1 MTNNPLGSGDT
12 AGPDGAY
19 PVIAEQ
25 LTKRFGEFTA
35 VDRVSFHIQTG
46 EVFGWLGPN
55 GAGKTTTIRM
65 LLGLIR
71 PSAGKLSVLG
81 FDPVTQTKIMQA
93 HVGYMSQLF
102 TLYNDLTAREN
113 IHFYGMVYGLTRQ
126 ALAQRQEEIIQM
138 AGLEGR
144 QDTLTANLSGGW
156 KQRLALGCAI
166 VHNPRVI
173 FLDEPTAGVD
183 AISRREFWGLI
194 YAMANKGTTILVT
207 THYMDEAELCQ
218 RVGFINQ
225 GRLVAI
231 GTPDELKQT
240 HMHGQVL
247 EIDTPEPD
255 RAVRLLKEAQS
266 KRSLPFDEVALYGAQ
281 IHVVVPNADEFL
293 EPVRKMLESKEIV
306 VSNIVWIMPTLEDVF
321 ISTVRV
327 PGEQDNSDK
336 GTKN

>member
-1 MTNNPLGSGDT
+1 MAKKRLTPVERIKPGEAD
-12 AGPDGAY
+12 
-19 PVIAEQ
+19 PVIAED
-25 LTKRFGEFTA
+25 LSKRFGDFTA
-35 VDRVSFHIQTG
+35 VDRVSFRIHPG

-65 LLGLIR
+65 MLGLIQ
-71 PSAGKLSVLG
+71 PTGGKLSVLG
-81 FDPVTQTKIMQA
+81 FDPITQTKTMQA

-113 IHFYGMVYGLTRQ
+113 IRFYGRVYGLKREE
-126 ALAQRQEEIIQM
+126 LARRQEEIISM

-144 QDTLTANLSGGW
+144 EDTLTGNLSGGW

-166 VHNPRVI
+166 VHNPKVV

-183 AISRREFWGLI
+183 PISRREFWGLI
-194 YAMANKGTTILVT
+194 YAMAKKGTTVLVT

-225 GRLVAI
+225 GRLVAV

-240 HMHGQVL
+240 RMDGQVL

-255 RAVRLLKEAQS
+255 RAIRILKDAQMRELLPLK
-266 KRSLPFDEVALYGAQ
+266 EVALYGAQ
-281 IHVVVPNADEFL
+281 IHVVVPNAEKFRR
-293 EPVRKMLESKEIV
+293 PVRKLLEAEIIPV
-306 VSNIVWIMPTLEDVF
+306 HSLEWIVPTLEDVF
-321 ISTVRV
+321 ISTIQASA
-327 PGEQDNSDK
+327 GGN
-336 GTKN
+336 N